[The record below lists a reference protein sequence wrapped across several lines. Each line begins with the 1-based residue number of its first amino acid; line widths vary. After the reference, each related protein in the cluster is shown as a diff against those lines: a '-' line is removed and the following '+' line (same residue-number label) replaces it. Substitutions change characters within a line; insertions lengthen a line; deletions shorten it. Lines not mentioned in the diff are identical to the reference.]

1 MNRRGALLA
10 LATLGAFGPRLAAAQ
25 APAKTVGV
33 LSLSRNPNWSTWT
46 QTLEKL
52 GWAEGK
58 GIRFEY
64 AYADGKTD
72 LLPELAAGLIRKNV
86 DVILA
91 DGPDAAVD
99 AARATKTIP
108 VVFFGAAYPVE
119 QGIVETLARPGGNVT
134 GVAFHS
140 AYVKQLEFV
149 RQVAPRAKRVAHFRM
164 PTATRT
170 VNGKPFVGL
179 FPLIESTAKGMG
191 LEMKSFVVNKPE
203 DFEQAFKDIKG
214 WKAQALVTYATPPT
228 ILARQRIVEF
238 ANANHIPS
246 FFDWRGFVESGGL
259 FSYGPLISELRAQAA
274 RQLDR
279 VLRGARPAD
288 LPVEL
293 PARYE
298 FVINLKTASALGIKI
313 PQELMLRADQVIE

>member
-1 MNRRGALLA
+1 MNRRDAMLA
-10 LATLGAFGPRLAAAQ
+10 LAVLGAFGPRLAAAQ

-33 LSLSRNPNWSTWT
+33 LALSKNPNWGAWM

-52 GWAEGK
+52 GWTEGK
-58 GIRFEY
+58 TIRMEF
-64 AYADGKTD
+64 AFADGKAD
-72 LLPELAAGLIRKNV
+72 RLPELAAGLIRKNV
-86 DVILA
+86 DVIFA

-108 VVFFGAAYPVE
+108 VVFFGSAYPVE
-119 QGIVETLARPGGNVT
+119 QGLVETLARPGRNVT

-149 RQVAPRAKRVAHFRM
+149 RQVAPRAKRAAHFRS

-170 VNGKPFVGL
+170 VDDRAFEGL
-179 FPLIESTAKGMG
+179 FPKIESTAKGMG
-191 LEMKSFVVNKPE
+191 LEMRSFRVTGQD
-203 DFEQAFKDIKG
+203 DFEQAFKDIKAWG
-214 WKAQALVTYATPPT
+214 AQVLITYTTPT
-228 ILARQRIVEF
+228 TVLARQRIVDF
-238 ANANHIPS
+238 ANANRIAS
-246 FFDWRGFVESGGL
+246 FFDWRGFTEAGGL
-259 FSYGPLISELRAQAA
+259 FSYGPLVSELRAQWA

-279 VLRGARPAD
+279 VLRGARPAG

-298 FVINLKTASALGIKI
+298 FVINRKTATALDIRI
-313 PQELMLRADQVIE
+313 PQELLLRADQVIE

>member
-1 MNRRGALLA
+1 
-10 LATLGAFGPRLAAAQ
+10 
-25 APAKTVGV
+25 
-33 LSLSRNPNWSTWT
+33 
-46 QTLEKL
+46 
-52 GWAEGK
+52 
-58 GIRFEY
+58 
-64 AYADGKTD
+64 
-72 LLPELAAGLIRKNV
+72 
-86 DVILA
+86 
-91 DGPDAAVD
+91 
-99 AARATKTIP
+99 

-140 AYVKQLEFV
+140 PYVKQLEFV

-170 VNGKPFVGL
+170 VNGKAFEGL

-191 LEMKSFVVNKPE
+191 LEMRSFRVTGQE
-203 DFEQAFKDIKG
+203 DFEQAFKDIKA
-214 WKAQALVTYATPPT
+214 WQAQALVTYATPPT
-228 ILARQRIVEF
+228 ILARQRIVDF
-238 ANANHIPS
+238 ANSNRIPG
-246 FFDWRGFVESGGL
+246 FFDWRGFAEAGGL

-298 FVINLKTASALGIKI
+298 FVINRKTATALGIRI
-313 PQELMLRADQVIE
+313 PEELLLRADQVID

>member
-1 MNRRGALLA
+1 MNRRGAMVA
-10 LATLGAFGPRLAAAQ
+10 LAALGALAPRLAASQ
-25 APAKTVGV
+25 APIKSIGV
-33 LSLSRNPNWSTWT
+33 LSLSRNPAWSAWT

-58 GIRFEY
+58 SIRIEY
-64 AYADGKTD
+64 AIADGKTD

-86 DVILA
+86 DIIFA

-170 VNGKPFVGL
+170 VNGKPFEGL

-191 LEMKSFVVNKPE
+191 LEMRSFRVTGQD
-203 DFEQAFKDIKG
+203 DFEQAFKDIKA
-214 WKAQALVTYATPPT
+214 WQAQALIIYATPPT
-228 ILARQRIVEF
+228 ILARQRIVDF
-238 ANANHIPS
+238 ANANRMPT
-246 FFDWRGFVESGGL
+246 FADWRGFTEAGGL

-298 FVINLKTASALGIKI
+298 FVINRKTASALGIRI
-313 PQELMLRADQVIE
+313 PEELMLRADQVIE

>member
-1 MNRRGALLA
+1 MNRRETMLA
-10 LATLGAFGPRLAAAQ
+10 LAALGALGPRLAAAQ
-25 APAKTVGV
+25 APAKSIGV
-33 LSLSRNPNWSTWT
+33 LSLSRNPNWSAWT
-46 QTLEKL
+46 QFLEKL

-58 GIRFEY
+58 GVRFEL
-64 AYADGKTD
+64 AIADGKAD

-86 DVILA
+86 DVIFA

-119 QGIVETLARPGGNVT
+119 QGIVESLARPGGNVT
-134 GVAFHS
+134 GVVFHS

-149 RQVAPRAKRVAHFRM
+149 RQVVPRAKRAAHFRM

-170 VNGKPFVGL
+170 VDGRAFAGL
-179 FPLIESTAKGMG
+179 FPQIESTAKGMG
-191 LEMKSFVVNKPE
+191 LEMRSFRVTGQD
-203 DFEQAFKDIKG
+203 DFEQAFKDIKA
-214 WKAQALVTYATPPT
+214 WQAQALVTYATPPT
-228 ILARQRIVEF
+228 VLARQRIVDF
-238 ANANHIPS
+238 ANANRIAS
-246 FFDWRGFVESGGL
+246 FSDWRGFTEAGGL
-259 FSYGPLISELRAQAA
+259 FSYGPLVSELRAQAT

-298 FVINLKTASALGIKI
+298 FVINRKTAATLGIKI
-313 PQELMLRADQVIE
+313 PQELLLRADQVID

>member
-1 MNRRGALLA
+1 MVNRRDAILA
-10 LATLGAFGPRLAAAQ
+10 LAVGALAPRLAASQ
-25 APAKTVGV
+25 APVKSIGV
-33 LSLSRNPNWSTWT
+33 LSLSRNPTWSAFT
-46 QTLEKL
+46 QALEKL
-52 GWAEGK
+52 GWTEGK
-58 GIRFEY
+58 NIRFEH
-64 AYADGKTD
+64 AIADGKSY

-86 DVILA
+86 DVLFA

-108 VVFFGAAYPVE
+108 VVFFGAAFPVE

-134 GVAFHS
+134 GVVFHS

-170 VNGKPFVGL
+170 IDGKPFPGL

-191 LEMKSFVVNKPE
+191 LEMKSFPVTKPE
-203 DFEQAFKDIKG
+203 DFEQAFKDIKA
-214 WKAQALVTYATPPT
+214 WQAQALVIYATPPT
-228 ILARQRIVEF
+228 LFARQQIVTF
-238 ANANHIPS
+238 ANANRIPS
-246 FFDWRGFVESGGL
+246 FADWRGFADAGGL
-259 FSYGPLISELRAQAA
+259 FSYGPVIWELRVQAA

-293 PARYE
+293 PATYE
-298 FVINLKTASALGIKI
+298 FVINQKTAAALDIRI
-313 PQELMLRADQVIE
+313 PRELMLRADQVIE